1 MINHIQARCLRTGP
15 KEVMHIVPLSDLN
28 ASRVKKRK
36 KKKKEKKEGDWLRIS
51 DLYENQVEDTR
62 LQVTFLSAFTSNS
75 PAKKLPTQNNETLLG
90 IKLR

>member
-28 ASRVKKRK
+28 ASRVKR
-36 KKKKEKKEGDWLRIS
+36 KKEKEKKQAIDYVFPI
-51 DLYENQVEDTR
+51 YIEDTR
-62 LQVTFLSAFTSNS
+62 MQVTFLSVFTSNS
-75 PAKKLPTQNNETLLG
+75 PAIKLTTQNNETLLG